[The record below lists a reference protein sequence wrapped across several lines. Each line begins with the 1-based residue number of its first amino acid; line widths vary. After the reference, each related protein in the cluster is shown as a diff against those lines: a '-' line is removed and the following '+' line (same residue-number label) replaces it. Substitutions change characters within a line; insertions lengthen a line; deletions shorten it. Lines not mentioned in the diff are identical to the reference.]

1 MEPLRASSAAASTE
15 ESPLAPS
22 AWMALGVLFLVYLLN
37 FLDRTLIYIL
47 FTPIKAELKF
57 SDTELALLGTTSF
70 VIFYTVLGV
79 PFGRLADRV
88 SRKKLIAA
96 GLATWSLF
104 SGLTGFA
111 DSFATLFLCRVM
123 VGVGEATLG
132 PAAMSLLADLFP
144 ARRHGMVQSLYSAGI
159 PLGAAAAFF
168 LGGQIAA
175 AWGWRAAFFILGFP
189 GLLLAVAVLL
199 LPERARPTTQAAA
212 TGMPASSTVTDLRTL
227 WNLPVLRWHVL
238 GYATFA
244 IASNALSIWVPKLVV
259 GASLAAQLGA
269 APETFALATTDA
281 TRVYTILLD
290 GAQDAVLDVVARTP
304 SGTYVVVDERP
315 LKGSSYALEVPATYA
330 HPVWVTAHVVGPS
343 VPVAQR
349 AFAPLQRLGEN
360 VDGEAIRL
368 DLTAAASPPDV
379 GQVVVAGPKPT
390 ASLAAMTAAALKG
403 FGNFSGLSMAVA
415 GGLATAVGGALAD
428 RWRTRA
434 AGGRLRFG
442 ALLAAL
448 CVVPWIAIALS
459 TDTLALQAAF
469 FVLAG
474 IGLAWLGGAAADV
487 HAIAPPTLRG
497 LGIASYYLVVNLVGY
512 GVAPLVVGT
521 ISDVSDL
528 RTALLICPAACL
540 AAAGV
545 LWRASRMQDAA
556 A

>member
-1 MEPLRASSAAASTE
+1 MEPLRAPSKDTSSE
-15 ESPLAPS
+15 ETHVAPS
-22 AWMALGVLFLVYLLN
+22 AWIALGVLFLVYLLN

-57 SDTELALLGTTSF
+57 TDTQLALLGTTSF

-111 DSFATLFLCRVM
+111 DSFLTLFLCRVM

-175 AWGWRAAFFILGFP
+175 AWGWRAAFYILGFP

-199 LPERARPTTQAAA
+199 LPERARATSTPSAAGPT
-212 TGMPASSTVTDLRTL
+212 PPSSTMSDLRTL
-227 WNLPVLRWHVL
+227 WRLPVLRWHVL
-238 GYATFA
+238 GYASFA
-244 IASNALSIWVPKLVV
+244 VASNALSIWVPKLVV
-259 GASLAAQLGA
+259 GSIVAGKVGA
-269 APETFALATTDA
+269 GAT
-281 TRVYTILLD
+281 
-290 GAQDAVLDVVARTP
+290 P
-304 SGTYVVVDERP
+304 
-315 LKGSSYALEVPATYA
+315 
-330 HPVWVTAHVVGPS
+330 
-343 VPVAQR
+343 
-349 AFAPLQRLGEN
+349 
-360 VDGEAIRL
+360 EAI
-368 DLTAAASPPDV
+368 AAATPD
-379 GQVVVAGPKPT
+379 
-390 ASLAAMTAAALKG
+390 ALKA
-403 FGNFSGLSMAVA
+403 FGNFSGLSMAVS
-415 GGLATAVGGALAD
+415 GGLATAFGGALAD
-428 RWRTRA
+428 RWRARG

-448 CVVPWIAIALS
+448 CVVPWIGIVFS
-459 TDTLALQAAF
+459 TQTIALQAAF

-487 HAIAPPTLRG
+487 HAIAPPSLRG

-512 GVAPLVVGT
+512 GVAPLVVGK
-521 ISDVSDL
+521 ISDASDL
-528 RTALLICPAACL
+528 RAALWVCPAACL
-540 AAAGV
+540 VAAGV

>member
-1 MEPLRASSAAASTE
+1 MEPLRAPAAAASTDE
-15 ESPLAPS
+15 CPLAPS

-70 VIFYTVLGV
+70 VLFYTVLGV

-175 AWGWRAAFFILGFP
+175 AWGWRAAFFTLGFP
-189 GLLLAVAVLL
+189 GLLLAVAVLF
-199 LPERARPTTQAAA
+199 LPERARPTTQAA
-212 TGMPASSTVTDLRTL
+212 TTEMPASSTVTDLRTL

-259 GASLAAQLGA
+259 GASLTAQLGA

-281 TRVYTILLD
+281 TRTYTLVLD

-304 SGTYVVVDERP
+304 AGTYVVVDERP
-315 LKGSSYALEVPATYA
+315 LKGSSYTLEVPATYA
-330 HPVWVTAHVVGPS
+330 HPVWVTAHVTGPS

-349 AFAPLQRLGEN
+349 AFAPLQRLSPD
-360 VDGEAIRL
+360 VDGGAIRL

-379 GQVVVAGPKPT
+379 GQVVTAPHPT

-403 FGNFSGLSMAVA
+403 FGNFSGLSMAIA

-428 RWRTRA
+428 RWRARA

-459 TDTLALQAAF
+459 TETLALQGAF

-487 HAIAPPTLRG
+487 HAIAPPALRG

-528 RTALLICPAACL
+528 RTALLVCPAACL
-540 AAAGV
+540 AAAAL
-545 LWRASRMQDAA
+545 LWRASRMQDVAA
-556 A
+556 

>member
-1 MEPLRASSAAASTE
+1 MPGKEPPTRWHRAPGVGTRARMEASRAAPAESSVEPT
-15 ESPLAPS
+15 PVAPS

-47 FTPIKAELKF
+47 FAPIKSEMAF
-57 SDTELALLGTTSF
+57 SDTQLALLGTTSF

-111 DSFATLFLCRVM
+111 DSFLTLFLCRVM

-175 AWGWRAAFFILGFP
+175 AWGWRAAFFTLGFP
-189 GLLLAVAVLL
+189 GLLLALAVLA
-199 LPERARPTTQAAA
+199 LPERARTTRPAVA
-212 TGMPASSTVTDLRTL
+212 ASSPLADLRTL
-227 WNLPVLRWHVL
+227 WGLRVLRWHVV
-238 GYATFA
+238 GYAVFA
-244 IASNALSIWVPKLVV
+244 VASNALSIWVPKLVV
-259 GASLAAQLGA
+259 GSMVTAKVGA
-269 APETFALATTDA
+269 TPAPEAL
-281 TRVYTILLD
+281 
-290 GAQDAVLDVVARTP
+290 
-304 SGTYVVVDERP
+304 
-315 LKGSSYALEVPATYA
+315 
-330 HPVWVTAHVVGPS
+330 
-343 VPVAQR
+343 
-349 AFAPLQRLGEN
+349 
-360 VDGEAIRL
+360 
-368 DLTAAASPPDV
+368 AAAS
-379 GQVVVAGPKPT
+379 AE
-390 ASLAAMTAAALKG
+390 ALKS

-415 GGLATAVGGALAD
+415 GGLATAFGGALAD
-428 RWRTRA
+428 RWRSRG

-442 ALLAAL
+442 ALLAGL
-448 CVVPWIAIALS
+448 CVVPWVAITLS
-459 TDTLALQAAF
+459 TQTVALQAAF

-487 HAIAPPTLRG
+487 HAIAPPSLRG

-512 GVAPLVVGT
+512 GIAPLVVGKV
-521 ISDVSDL
+521 SDASDL
-528 RTALLICPAACL
+528 RTALWICPVAC
-540 AAAGV
+540 AVAAGV
-545 LWRASRMQDAA
+545 LWRAAALQDEAGA
-556 A
+556 VGTARG